1 MDLNQLINIIKKKI
15 SDSINVESIIVEDK
29 TFYTKST
36 ILLEKINF
44 ILELRLNLKNL
55 DIKKK

>member
-1 MDLNQLINIIKKKI
+1 MDINQLINIIKKKI